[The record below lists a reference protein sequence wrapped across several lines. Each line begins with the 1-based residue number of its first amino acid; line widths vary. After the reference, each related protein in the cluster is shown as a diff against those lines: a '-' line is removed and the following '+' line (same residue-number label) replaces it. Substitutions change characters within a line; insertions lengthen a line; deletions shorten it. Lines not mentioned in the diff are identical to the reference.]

1 MERPDLSQTT
11 IEVYAYITWLEK
23 KLTQKAE
30 LKKREARPVEPSEPP
45 TTLNV
50 ISISRDGFAKRTPRH
65 LYSRQRRSGMGV
77 YELETA
83 PTSPRGQ
90 AVSDHPALLAI
101 ADESKNVLLI
111 TDLGRV
117 FRLAVSQIA
126 VGDVRDKGA
135 ALATHISFHPNEQL
149 VAVLPEDRGEHV
161 ALVSERGWVQRIR
174 RSFLGKNLFPGMTF
188 HDVKQGG
195 KITAAC
201 WTRGAD
207 ELFIG
212 TKLGKAIRFRETQ
225 ISERNGGLGLRVDQG
240 DVTVAITAVLQ
251 TSGVLLVSH
260 DGKGTIRLMSGF
272 RMNKA
277 PGAGAKVAIKTNHL
291 IDAITIRD
299 RDDLFIIAD
308 SGKII
313 RFKANEIPK
322 KEGVVQGVNC
332 MTVKDGEVTA
342 VVVSKP
348 NSINQ
353 KVT

>member
-23 KLTQKAE
+23 KLTQKVAV
-30 LKKREARPVEPSEPP
+30 KKREKAVAEPSEPP
-45 TTLNV
+45 TTINV

-65 LYSRQRRSGMGV
+65 FYSRQRRSGMGV

-83 PTSPRGQ
+83 
-90 AVSDHPALLAI
+90 VSDHPALLTI
-101 ADESKNVLLI
+101 ADENENILLI

-117 FRLAVSQIA
+117 FRLAVNKIS
-126 VGDVRDKGA
+126 VGDMRDKGE
-135 ALATHISFHPNEQL
+135 ALAAHVSFHPNEQL
-149 VAVLPEDRGEHV
+149 IAALPEDRGEHV

-188 HDVKQGG
+188 HDVNQSG

-201 WTRGAD
+201 WTRGTD

-212 TKLGKAIRFRETQ
+212 TRLGKAIRFRETQ

-251 TSGVLLVSH
+251 TSGVLLISH
-260 DGKGTIRLMSGF
+260 DGKGTVRLMSGF

-291 IDAITIRD
+291 IDAITVRN

-308 SGKII
+308 SGKMI
-313 RFKANEIPK
+313 RFKADEIPK

-332 MTVKDGEVTA
+332 MAVKGARVTA
-342 VVVSKP
+342 VA
-348 NSINQ
+348 INA
-353 KVT
+353 TD